1 MSNGMEGAKIQAMQ
15 ATGSA
20 APLAPTPPPA
30 LDQILSHVT
39 DNNGRLQDILSN
51 VQAFT
56 ARALGEDTPASPA
69 SDAPQP
75 QGMLGNIHDA
85 LRMQSVLISELQE
98 AVRVLERI
106 G

>member
-1 MSNGMEGAKIQAMQ
+1 MSNGMEGAKLQAMQ
-15 ATGSA
+15 ATSVGVA
-20 APLAPTPPPA
+20 APKPPPA
-30 LDQILSHVT
+30 LDQILSAVS
-39 DNNGRLQDILSN
+39 DNNSRLQDILSN

-56 ARALGEDTPASPA
+56 ARALGEDTPASPV
-69 SDAPQP
+69 SETVQP

-85 LRMQSVLISELQE
+85 LRVQSVLISELQE